1 MSDKLELKENEVN
14 EILESYETEIIERT
28 NNVHNQLS
36 VDIKKAEEKYLQM
49 ESRCADLVLCNQN

>member
-36 VDIKKAEEKYLQM
+36 VDIKKGEEKYLQM
-49 ESRCADLVLCNQN
+49 ESRCADLVLRNQN